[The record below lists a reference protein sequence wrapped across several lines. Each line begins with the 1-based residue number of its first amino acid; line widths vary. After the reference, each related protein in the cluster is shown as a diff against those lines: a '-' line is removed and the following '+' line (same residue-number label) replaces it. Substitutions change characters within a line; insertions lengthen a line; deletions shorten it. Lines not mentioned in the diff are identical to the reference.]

1 MSSEKKVEI
10 NTIDDLLEV
19 LEAVDSYLKKLDRAY
34 VKLKNIERRIGR
46 IVSRRETLS
55 SIRAG
60 SVEKLVEQIVLRT
73 LAKTLLGEE
82 TEEIEPERVKEVI
95 EQIKKEKKVELNS
108 SK

>member
-46 IVSRRETLS
+46 IVSRREALS

-73 LAKTLLGEE
+73 LAKTLGYEE
-82 TEEIEPERVKEVI
+82 SEEIEPERVKEVI
-95 EQIKKEKKVELNS
+95 EQIKKEKKARF
-108 SK
+108 